1 MRVYKGIAETMTA
14 VPKPK
19 HHRVRE
25 KVVKIKLQAEKECWE
40 CGQTHSL
47 QNHHCYGGT
56 GNRPISDKYGLTVYL
71 CIEHHLGDTG
81 VEHNKEL
88 RDRLQEYA
96 MQEFIKVYSTKLFY
110 QKFRG
115 RF

>member
-1 MRVYKGIAETMTA
+1 MTA

-19 HHRVRE
+19 YHRVRE
-25 KVVKIKLQAEKECWE
+25 KITKIKLQVEKECWV
-40 CGQTHSL
+40 CSNTDPHSL
-47 QNHHCYGGT
+47 QNHHVFGGT
-56 GNRPISDKYGLTVYL
+56 GNRPVSDKYGLTVYL

-96 MQEFIKVYSTKLFY
+96 MQEFIKVYSKELFY
-110 QKFRG
+110 KYFRG
-115 RF
+115 RYEC